1 MKSSFFSSS
10 TIVVPCTIEIEQ
22 TPESLHAH
30 VTLESDIE
38 IRPGDEVTVLD
49 APTEVPFGERA
60 TFRRTA
66 SVVRASTIERIW
78 TKLTGNLEFYEL
90 YDVSFTER
98 MRL

>member
-1 MKSSFFSSS
+1 MITGIFTSS
-10 TIVVPCTIEIEQ
+10 TLVVPCTIEMEQ

-30 VTLESDIE
+30 VTLESDVE
-38 IRPGDEVTVLD
+38 IGPGDEVTVQD
-49 APTEVPFGERA
+49 APTEVPFGEKA
-60 TFRRTA
+60 IFRRTA
-66 SVVRASTIERIW
+66 TVVRASAIERLW